1 MYALNL
7 SEDNRI
13 LSVCVVL
20 PIGYVDEEGNPTN
33 EENGIPVYDIVDGKY
48 HGMPV
53 VETLPDGDVTDY
65 KYIDGV
71 YVYEPLPKADDNST
85 RIVELKQMLADTDY
99 IVIKI
104 AEGVA
109 TWDEYPGVKEQRQA
123 WREEINKLE
132 QTSTTE

>member
-1 MYALNL
+1 MYVLNL
-7 SEDNRI
+7 DTDGRI
-13 LSVCVVL
+13 LSVTF
-20 PIGYVDEEGNPTN
+20 EEYATA
-33 EENGIPVYDIVDGKY
+33 E
-48 HGMPV
+48 MPN

-65 KYIDGV
+65 KYIDDV

-85 RIVELKQMLADTDY
+85 RIAELKQMLADTDY

-109 TWDEYPGVKEQRQA
+109 TWDEYPGIKEQRQA

>member
-1 MYALNL
+1 MYSLNL
-7 SEDNRI
+7 NTDGRI
-13 LSVCVVL
+13 LSACVCL
-20 PIGYVDEEGNPTN
+20 EGF
-33 EENGIPVYDIVDGKY
+33 EYDNK
-48 HGMPV
+48 

-71 YVYEPLPKADDNST
+71 YVYDPLPKADDNSA
-85 RIVELKQMLADTDY
+85 RIAELKQMLADTDY

-109 TWDEYPGVKEQRQA
+109 TWEEYPGIKEQRQA

-132 QTSTTE
+132 QTPTTE

>member
-7 SEDNRI
+7 DTDGRI
-13 LSVCVVL
+13 LSACVCL
-20 PIGYVDEEGNPTN
+20 EGFEYINKVN
-33 EENGIPVYDIVDGKY
+33 I
-48 HGMPV
+48 
-53 VETLPDGDVTDY
+53 LPDGDVTDY

-85 RIVELKQMLADTDY
+85 RIAELKQMLADTDY

-109 TWDEYPGVKEQRQA
+109 TWDEYPGVKEQRQT
-123 WREEINKLE
+123 WRDEINKLE
-132 QTSTTE
+132 AQEEAFYA